1 MLQLYC
7 VNMSYYYCVNMAS
20 LKETYFIL
28 LIPTLVKIF
37 KIVHS
42 RKFWKVRSVFS
53 HIVRRDTLRTIRN
66 NYDI

>member
-7 VNMSYYYCVNMAS
+7 VNMSYYYCVSMAG

-28 LIPTLVKIF
+28 LIPTLVNIF
-37 KIVHS
+37 KIIHS
-42 RKFWKVRSVFS
+42 RKLWKVQSVFS
-53 HIVRRDTLRTIRN
+53 HIVRRDTLCTIQN